1 MDNVEGLNIVMLM
14 YNLLEYID
22 NYCMTA
28 GTLWNYYRDEVNMML
43 MKIKMLV
50 IIWWITT
57 RQQEVNLL
65 SLRQK

>member
-1 MDNVEGLNIVMLM
+1 MDNVEGLDIVMLM

>member
-28 GTLWNYYRDEVNMML
+28 GTL
-43 MKIKMLV
+43 
-50 IIWWITT
+50 
-57 RQQEVNLL
+57 
-65 SLRQK
+65 